1 MVAYNLLS
9 LFMTVTM
16 DATLLVYVIFY
27 TVYIIINNINT
38 HIVSNVAFKNSSLL
52 GHVSLA
58 PPTSVPEHFLAF
70 AQQCPRFT
78 RYFLI

>member
-16 DATLLVYVIFY
+16 DAALLVYVIFY

-38 HIVSNVAFKNSSLL
+38 HIVSNVAFKK
-52 GHVSLA
+52 
-58 PPTSVPEHFLAF
+58 FLPIG
-70 AQQCPRFT
+70 PRF
-78 RYFLI
+78 FSSSHIGP